1 MTATSLIDTDGGVV
15 RSARRTKRIGPGA
28 PRFALI
34 GSWSLLGLIVALLV
48 FIVYMSFVP
57 GLPTDGGWTLEN
69 WESLASPYFVT
80 RVLPNTI
87 VLGFGSICLAAM
99 FGVPIAWLLNRTNV
113 PFRRG
118 FVTLM
123 AIMAV
128 MPGYVM
134 AMGWIMLVDEQIG
147 LFNSAIAAILQ
158 VPSVPLTVSNNL
170 FGITWV
176 MGLIL
181 VPAVFFL
188 VAGPIR
194 SLDPAMEEAARMSGA
209 GAWQTL
215 WRIDIPLIWPSILGA
230 LIYIFITA
238 VSIFEVPALLG
249 AATGK
254 VPVLSTALFYAIR
267 PAGPQTASFAYGVA
281 GVYGLVLAVPCLV
294 AMRFYLRLLDRS
306 ERYQVITG
314 KGYRAQD
321 VQLGRY
327 RWLGSLLVAS
337 YFALALACPFLVL
350 VWASLLPILQTPS
363 REVFGKLTLQNY
375 EGLLVTLGGTT
386 VLQNTI
392 ILVAVVSALVAFFSI
407 MISWVVVRTR
417 LAQRKAMDLLSMLP
431 HAVPGLAFAFAL
443 TMLGLLAAVWL
454 PWLPLAGTLA
464 IIVIA
469 DLIQR
474 LPYGTRLA
482 NAALVQVHRELE
494 EAAQMSGAG
503 TGAVV
508 RRVLLPLIKPSVIY
522 LVVWTGLL
530 TLQEVS
536 MALFLSGPH
545 NVVLSVSIF
554 QLWVDGNLG
563 PAAAGT
569 VVLTVLM
576 AIVTSLILKA
586 AGPKALGVR

>member
-1 MTATSLIDTDGGVV
+1 MSPISGEHDAIRLA
-15 RSARRTKRIGPGA
+15 ARAGPSA

-34 GSWSLLGLIVALLV
+34 CSWILLGLIVALLT

-57 GLPTDGGWTLEN
+57 GLPTDGGWTLDN
-69 WESLASPYFVT
+69 WTSLTSSYFVT
-80 RVLPNTI
+80 RVLPNT
-87 VLGFGSICLAAM
+87 VFLGFGAILLAAL

-118 FVTLM
+118 FFTLM
-123 AIMAV
+123 AIMVV

-134 AMGWIMLVDEQIG
+134 AMGWIMLLDEQIG
-147 LFNSAIAAILQ
+147 LINSMLAAVLR
-158 VPSVPLTVSNNL
+158 VRVPLTVSNNIL
-170 FGITWV
+170 GITWV

-188 VAGPIR
+188 IAGPVR
-194 SLDPAMEEAARMSGA
+194 SLDPSLQEAARMSGA
-209 GAWQTL
+209 NSWQTF
-215 WRIDIPLIWPSILGA
+215 WRIDMPLIWPSVLGA
-230 LIYIFITA
+230 LIYIFISA

-249 AATGK
+249 GGTGR
-254 VPVLSTALFYAIR
+254 VPVLATALFYAIR

-281 GVYGLVLAVPCLV
+281 GVYGLVLALPCLV

-314 KGYRAQD
+314 KGYRPNT
-321 VQLGRY
+321 VQLGAY
-327 RWLGSLLVAS
+327 RWLGFAAVAC
-337 YFALALACPFLVL
+337 YFMLALVLPFLVL
-350 VWASLLPILQTPS
+350 LWASLLPVLQVPS
-363 REVFGKLTLQNY
+363 LQLLGRLTLRNY
-375 EGLLVTLGGTT
+375 EGLIVTLGGTD
-386 VLQNTI
+386 VLQNTL
-392 ILVAVVSALVAFFSI
+392 ILVLTVAILVTFFSI

-417 LAQRKAMDLLSMLP
+417 LRQRKAMDILSMLP

-443 TMLGLLAAVWL
+443 TMIGILAGAWL
-454 PWLPLAGTLA
+454 PWLPLSGTLA
-464 IIVIA
+464 IIIVA

-474 LPYGTRLA
+474 LPYGTRLG

-503 TGAVV
+503 SVATI
-508 RRVLLPLIKPSVIY
+508 RRVLLPLIKPSIVY
-522 LVVWTGLL
+522 LAVWTGLL

-569 VVLTVLM
+569 VVLTLLM
-576 AIVTSLILKA
+576 AVATSVILKITGGA
-586 AGPKALGVR
+586 TTSGVR